1 METDMQ
7 IFVLTAEPMVDIAG
21 EIMDSGFVVGVYD
34 SLDLAEAS
42 LKDLLEK
49 SAGRK
54 AHDYSIDTFDLKG
67 N

>member
-1 METDMQ
+1 MQ
-7 IFVLTAEPMVDIAG
+7 VFVLTAEPMIDIAG
-21 EIMDSGFVVGVYD
+21 KIMDSGFVVGVYD

-49 SAGRK
+49 SSWRK
-54 AHDYSIDTFDLKG
+54 AHDYSIDTFDLNG

>member
-7 IFVLTAEPMVDIAG
+7 VFVLTAEPMIDIAG

-42 LKDLLEK
+42 LDDLLEK
-49 SAGRK
+49 SSWRK
-54 AHDYSIDTFDLKG
+54 AHDYSIDTFDLNG